1 MRIDSHQH
9 FWAVAR
15 GDYGWLTP
23 ELKPLYKDFA
33 PQDLQPLLKTQN
45 IDGTILVQ
53 AAPTLAET
61 HYMLELADA
70 NDFIKGVVGWVD
82 FESPDAPDTIAELA
96 AMPKLV
102 GLRPMIHDIEN
113 DDWML
118 GEQLSPAFN
127 AVIKNNLVFDALTF
141 PRHLSRLQ
149 QLIERYPELK
159 VVIDHGSK
167 PDIETGLFDDWAE
180 QMADIAA
187 SFSASVKLSGL
198 VTEAGDDWSVQTL
211 KPYVDHL
218 LTVFG
223 PQRVIWGSDWPVC
236 IPAASYERWCEAT
249 DELLLELTAT
259 DKALV
264 LGGNASRVYGLQ

>member
-9 FWAVAR
+9 FWALER
-15 GDYGWLTP
+15 GDYGWLKP
-23 ELKPLYKDFA
+23 ELKLLYKDFA
-33 PQDLQPLLKTQN
+33 PADLQPLLKSQK

-61 HYMLELADA
+61 HYMLELANA

-82 FESPDAPDTIAELA
+82 FESRDAPDTIAELA
-96 AMPKLV
+96 SVPKLV

-118 GEQLSPAFN
+118 GEQLDPAFD
-127 AVIKNNLVFDALTF
+127 AIIKHNLVFDALTF
-141 PRHLSRLQ
+141 PRHLDRLK
-149 QLIERYPELK
+149 QLLARYPELK

-167 PDIETGLFDDWAE
+167 PDIELAHFDDWAE
-180 QMADIAA
+180 QMASIAA
-187 SFSASVKLSGL
+187 SSSASVKLSGL
-198 VTEAGDDWSVQTL
+198 VTEAGNNWSVQSV

-236 IPAASYERWCEAT
+236 LLASSYQRWCEAT
-249 DELLLELTAT
+249 DELLSEQSIT
-259 DKALV
+259 DKAAI
-264 LGGNASRVYGLQ
+264 LGGNASSVYGLS